1 MRWCG
6 GQCGGIFEKIRARAL
21 WSIVELEA
29 ALQHDG
35 SSIQFMVELGRWV
48 GANDTDDAEI

>member
-1 MRWCG
+1 MMG
-6 GQCGGIFEKIRARAL
+6 EGTGEELSSSSFGQSLK
-21 WSIVELEA
+21 LEA